1 MNRKNQKKN
10 VTSKQVVAIIGVAL
24 LVLMYI
30 VTLLLAIFDNS
41 SSGKFFML
49 SLCCT
54 LVIPIIVFLYS
65 WMWAR
70 LTGKKLV
77 GDPENTKPDDA
88 PED

>member
-1 MNRKNQKKN
+1 MNRKNQKN
-10 VTSKQVVAIIGVAL
+10 PVTSKQVVAIIGVVL

-77 GDPENTKPDDA
+77 GDPENTEPDDT
-88 PED
+88 PEN